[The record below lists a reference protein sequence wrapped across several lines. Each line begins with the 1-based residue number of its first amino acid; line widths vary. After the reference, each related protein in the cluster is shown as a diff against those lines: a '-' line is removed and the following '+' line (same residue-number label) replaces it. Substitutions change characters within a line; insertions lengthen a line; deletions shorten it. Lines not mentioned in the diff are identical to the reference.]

1 MTIHEFPQTREQ
13 GLREARIRNLYTA
26 IYMCETQDEVRLA
39 LEDVHHE
46 NLRAIMAIIHRILD
60 PKGLA

>member
-26 IYMCETQDEVRLA
+26 LYMCENQEEVRLA
-39 LEDVHHE
+39 LEDVHPE
-46 NLRAIMAIIHRILD
+46 NLKVMMVIIQKILEE
-60 PKGLA
+60 PI